1 MIAVPLLLQAVPLQ
15 YGSDMLW
22 RILDEDFNA
31 EDWRVRFAAVEKAT
45 LIFRLA
51 DQEFAYTKT
60 DAAADWLLIKQHCFG
75 TKGLPGVLLQH

>member
-51 DQEFAYTKT
+51 SVRMQIARR
-60 DAAADWLLIKQHCFG
+60 
-75 TKGLPGVLLQH
+75 GVTFFVNK

>member
-1 MIAVPLLLQAVPLQ
+1 MARIYHNYTSVISSQIAMIAVPLLLQAVPLQ

-51 DQEFAYTKT
+51 DQEFAYTKQT
-60 DAAADWLLIKQHCFG
+60 
-75 TKGLPGVLLQH
+75 LPHIGYS

>member
-51 DQEFAYTKT
+51 D
-60 DAAADWLLIKQHCFG
+60 
-75 TKGLPGVLLQH
+75 